1 MSTGEVVRGASLS
14 EKENYFE
21 HFKRNFFVLLQLF
34 FFPLPFPHNQSAVS
48 RKRFQDF
55 HVPLATDLEVQA
67 RDARAT
73 SRRNRAQVRRFRDSA
88 KQQDLILL
96 SEVHIGEAAIVAR
109 PLVG

>member
-1 MSTGEVVRGASLS
+1 MRFWS
-14 EKENYFE
+14 EKENNSEFRAKI
-21 HFKRNFFVLLQLF
+21 FCALTTFLLPF
-34 FFPLPFPHNQSAVS
+34 PFPHNKSAVS

-73 SRRNRAQVRRFRDSA
+73 SRRDRAQVRRFRDSA

-96 SEVHIGEAAIVAR
+96 SEANIDNAAFVAR